1 MQELAKFKARADA
14 DAVAKKLDKEN
25 IPLFILSD
33 APGETEPNDSANLG
47 VKIMVNDGDLEKAKS
62 LLK

>member
-1 MQELAKFKARADA
+1 MQELGKYKTRADA
-14 DAVAKKLDKEN
+14 DAIAKKLDKEN

-33 APGETEPNDSANLG
+33 APGEVEPKDAANLG

-62 LLK
+62 LL